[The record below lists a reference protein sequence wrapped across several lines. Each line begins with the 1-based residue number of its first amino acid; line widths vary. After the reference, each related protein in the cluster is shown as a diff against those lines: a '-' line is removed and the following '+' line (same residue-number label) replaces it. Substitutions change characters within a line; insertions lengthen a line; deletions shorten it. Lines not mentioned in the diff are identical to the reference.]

1 MGFSLSVVVC
11 PDPPPD
17 LIAFIKAM
25 GPLVGPQCQDVFVL
39 QCLQSHALLADT
51 PNSTMAHTL
60 QGSWVNTDGVDQG
73 DDEVGL
79 VGDVV
84 SRTARKEMFLEST
97 PTSTAGIQRCAGLGL
112 SDRVRVRVWDAINPQ
127 GRVRV

>member
-1 MGFSLSVVVC
+1 ML
-11 PDPPPD
+11 
-17 LIAFIKAM
+17 
-25 GPLVGPQCQDVFVL
+25 VL
-39 QCLQSHALLADT
+39 QSLQSEAFLADT
-51 PNSTMAHTL
+51 TNPTMAHTL
-60 QGSWVNTDGVDQG
+60 QGSWVNTDGVYQG
-73 DDEVGL
+73 DNEVGL

-84 SRTARKEMFLEST
+84 SRTVRKEMFLEST